1 VAPSWQTLTKSHIK
15 WPQRCHRTPPP
26 SFPIYIEDKE
36 GWGRRSDTLI
46 TRSTVVLPLR
56 KHHSTCAGKTASFP
70 ARHFIH
76 STLWLA
82 VVWLIR
88 NFYFSIWP
96 QLFLF
101 VFSVFFPLLVGFH
114 VLSTFFRFVCFV
126 WLFLNFPPFSP
137 VCLLSFGSFMITV
150 LLCGHCAVLQSTN
163 QFSPSPFQ
171 LFNNCLLSS
180 LILGLSSSLI
190 CICPPANGKTADE
203 NPNRILP

>member
-15 WPQRCHRTPPP
+15 WPQRCHSTPSP

-101 VFSVFFPLLVGFH
+101 VFPVFFALAGWF
-114 VLSTFFRFVCFV
+114 SCFV
-126 WLFLNFPPFSP
+126 NIFPLCLFRLAFP
-137 VCLLSFGSFMITV
+137 
-150 LLCGHCAVLQSTN
+150 
-163 QFSPSPFQ
+163 
-171 LFNNCLLSS
+171 
-180 LILGLSSSLI
+180 
-190 CICPPANGKTADE
+190 
-203 NPNRILP
+203 

>member
-15 WPQRCHRTPPP
+15 WPQRCHSTPSP

-101 VFSVFFPLLVGFH
+101 VFSVFFALAGWF
-114 VLSTFFRFVCFV
+114 SCFV
-126 WLFLNFPPFSP
+126 NIFPLCLFRLAFP
-137 VCLLSFGSFMITV
+137 
-150 LLCGHCAVLQSTN
+150 
-163 QFSPSPFQ
+163 
-171 LFNNCLLSS
+171 
-180 LILGLSSSLI
+180 
-190 CICPPANGKTADE
+190 
-203 NPNRILP
+203 